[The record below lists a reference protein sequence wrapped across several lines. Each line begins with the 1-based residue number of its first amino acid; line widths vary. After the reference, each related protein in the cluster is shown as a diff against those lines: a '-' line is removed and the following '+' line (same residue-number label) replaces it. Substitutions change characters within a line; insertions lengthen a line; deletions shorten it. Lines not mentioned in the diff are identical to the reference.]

1 MLLLMIF
8 KSFVIILNKISVG
21 EIISKGNA
29 NFGDKISGKLSE
41 TMENSSYG
49 NLKWLEN
56 L

>member
-8 KSFVIILNKISVG
+8 RNFVIIPNKISVG

-29 NFGDKISGKLSE
+29 NFGDKISDKLSE
-41 TMENSSYG
+41 TMENSSCG
-49 NLKWLEN
+49 SLKWLGN